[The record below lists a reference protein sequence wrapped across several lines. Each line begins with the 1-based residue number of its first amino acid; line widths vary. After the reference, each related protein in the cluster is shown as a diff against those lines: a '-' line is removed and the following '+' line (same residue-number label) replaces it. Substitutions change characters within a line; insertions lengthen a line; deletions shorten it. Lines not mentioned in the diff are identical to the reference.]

1 MEAAVEKVTR
11 YIETIY
17 MDGHLELEGGKAE
30 VVRQLRGEAK
40 FFTDVADIVADPDIE
55 LVDID
60 FNDDGPMLVLETTD
74 AAKAEKYQFDE
85 MVVEGEEDEDPILT
99 PWAEARQRAYLAKV
113 EQEKV
118 EIATRLAAAGI
129 EPTEWAVG
137 IARDLRPEAPEVK
150 QAREALN
157 EATKTAGALA
167 QKITQV
173 MHPERPVPT
182 VATTVEEAYRNLVA
196 VHGEESAK
204 QIRAAL
210 ETTLK
215 GQPDKIIE
223 YLGKAAAA

>member
-1 MEAAVEKVTR
+1 MEEAVEKVTR

-40 FFTDVADIVADPDIE
+40 FFTDVADVVADPDIE
-55 LVDID
+55 LVDVD

-85 MVVEGEEDEDPILT
+85 MVVEEDEDPIRT

-113 EQEKV
+113 EQEKA
-118 EIATRLAAAGI
+118 EIATRLSAAGI
-129 EPTEWAVG
+129 EPTEWAIGV
-137 IARDLRPEAPEVK
+137 ARDQRPESPEVK

-157 EATKTAGALA
+157 EATKTATVMA

-173 MHPERPVPT
+173 MHPERPVPVLPAT
-182 VATTVEEAYRNLVA
+182 VKAAYQNLVA
-196 VHGEESAK
+196 AKGEANAQAILSAL
-204 QIRAAL
+204 QA
-210 ETTLK
+210 TFK
-215 GQPDKIIE
+215 GDTARITE
-223 YLGKAAAA
+223 YLSKAVLA